1 MSKAI
6 DVALKTMEQMHE
18 REANTKLT
26 SRMKKA
32 SEDAGAVD
40 TFRNNVLSQVSS
52 ENYERAIEEIKTY
65 QASKSEY
72 PLFRARAERYSNY
85 AIDLINAIKAKR
97 SFPGLQHLG
106 MSKQQE
112 LFDRAMEHFE
122 DLKVTLRKVEQV
134 DREVRLDDVR
144 STVWVVKAV
153 IYSFFALV
161 AVGIL
166 IEMSHGVLPS
176 LGIVVD
182 DVASR
187 IINHIFDSI
196 GI

>member
-40 TFRNNVLSQVSS
+40 TFRNNVLSHVST
-52 ENYERAIEEIKTY
+52 ENYERAIEEIKAY
-65 QASKSEY
+65 QDSKSEY

-122 DLKVTLRKVEQV
+122 DLKATLRKVEQV

-144 STVWVVKAV
+144 STVWVVKAI

-166 IEMSHGVLPS
+166 IEMSHGILPS

-182 DVASR
+182 DAASR
-187 IINHIFDSI
+187 VINHIFDSL

>member
-18 REANTKLT
+18 REASTKLT

-40 TFRNNVLSQVSS
+40 TFRNNVLSHVST

-182 DVASR
+182 DAASR